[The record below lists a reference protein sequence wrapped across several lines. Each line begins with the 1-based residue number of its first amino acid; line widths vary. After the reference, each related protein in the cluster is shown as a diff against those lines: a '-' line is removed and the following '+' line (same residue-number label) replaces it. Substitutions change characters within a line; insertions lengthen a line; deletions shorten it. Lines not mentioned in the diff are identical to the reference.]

1 MLVKLFCS
9 NRIIDTLYNLNK
21 HVQYN
26 QSNIIYFI
34 IHKYMLKK
42 LYGYLGNKVVFVQAN
57 WKDNGL
63 LLAPIANVTLGQ

>member
-34 IHKYMLKK
+34 VHKCMLKK
-42 LYGYLGNKVVFVQAN
+42 LYGYLGNKVVFVQAKLERQWIITSASWN
-57 WKDNGL
+57 M
-63 LLAPIANVTLGQ
+63 Q